1 MDVYPLIF
9 DPMLKPKIWGGRK
22 LETHL
27 GKRLPEGELIGESWE
42 VADLEAD
49 QSVVANGPA
58 RGRTL
63 GELVREWGSDLMGR
77 ASLFEGRF
85 PLLIKFLDA
94 TDTLSVQVHPD
105 EATAR
110 RLGGRV
116 RIKNEAWYIIEAD
129 EDGFIHRGVCEG
141 VDADALKRA
150 IDEQRVESVLQRI
163 SVRKGHCYY
172 LPSGTIH
179 ALGAGV
185 TVAEVQTP
193 SDITYRLYDWNR
205 IDPSTGRPR
214 ELHLEQA
221 LQCISY
227 DKAPPTG
234 EGRQHV
240 ASVWTSVSSL
250 VRCESFVIERVRM
263 AEGVEQKIPYEELVI
278 WIVLEGRGSVACDAT
293 ASPVTFG
300 VGDTLLLPA
309 GLKNGYVKM
318 HSDCMWLE
326 VTIPIASSLI
336 GFERPPSEPRSAF
349 GGSRAVP
356 PTPPNGGFVPLNPPP
371 KPTS

>member
-9 DPMLKPKIWGGRK
+9 EPIFKPKIWGGRK
-22 LETHL
+22 LEALL
-27 GKRLPEGELIGESWE
+27 GKHLPEDERIGESWE
-42 VADLEAD
+42 VADLEDD
-49 QSVVANGPA
+49 QSVVASGPA

-63 GELVREWGSDLMGR
+63 LQLVHQWGTDLIGQ

-94 TDTLSVQVHPD
+94 GETLSVQVHPN
-105 EATAR
+105 EAMAR
-110 RLGGRV
+110 RLGDRV
-116 RIKNEAWYIIEAD
+116 RIKNEAWYVIDAE
-129 EDGFIHRGVCEG
+129 EGGFIYRGVRKG

-150 IDEQRVESVLQRI
+150 IQDQRVESVLNRI

-193 SDITYRLYDWNR
+193 SDITYRVYDWNR

-214 ELHLEQA
+214 DLHLQQA

-227 DKAPPTG
+227 DTTPIANEKR
-234 EGRQHV
+234 EHV
-240 ASVWTSVSSL
+240 AGIWTSVTSL

-263 AEGVEQKIPYEELVI
+263 AEGVEQQIPYDELVI
-278 WIVLEGRGSVACDAT
+278 WIVLEGRGRIVCDSPASLT
-293 ASPVTFG
+293 AFG
-300 VGDTLLLPA
+300 TGDTVVLPA
-309 GLKNGYVKM
+309 GLENARVQIN
-318 HSDCMWLE
+318 DNCMWLE
-326 VTIPIASSLI
+326 VSIPIPSLLT
-336 GFERPPSEPRSAF
+336 GYERPGRKSLPEPD
-349 GGSRAVP
+349 
-356 PTPPNGGFVPLNPPP
+356 PTHGKFVPLNVPG
-371 KPTS
+371 KPTSS